1 MPVMN
6 VSKFERFFRVAGGLD
21 VDKTD
26 LKRCSDF
33 VHRKAYDLLQIE
45 LEPILE
51 GRTQLPPLDLEYGE
65 ETRLRLPSV
74 YGGLSVALARGFKIV
89 DPHLKNPQT
98 QHWETTFR
106 LFDLLL

>member
-1 MPVMN
+1 MSATSQSSN
-6 VSKFERFFRVAGGLD
+6 ASSAWAGGLD

-26 LKRCSDF
+26 LKRCSYF

-51 GRTQLPPLDLEYGE
+51 SRTQLPPLDLEYGE
-65 ETRLRLPSV
+65 TRLRPV
-74 YGGLSVALARGFKIV
+74 GVWWSVALARGFKIV
-89 DPHLKNPQT
+89 DRRLENPQT